1 MSKRK
6 LGYEL
11 NEVTCTKCDKSWTVT
26 DSWATAVF
34 FGPNDGDL
42 WCGSCDGAWQ
52 CLNYTPPT
60 SKEEPP
66 REQLINETEAKQA
79 EISNRHK
86 KCAEL
91 SAELEQAHAALREL
105 NVKGGLIETLW
116 TNSVGKQVR
125 IKCNNRMRKEG
136 E

>member
-34 FGPNDGDL
+34 FGPKDGDL
-42 WCGSCDGAWQ
+42 WCGSCNGLHVGRQ
-52 CLNYTPPT
+52 PT
-60 SKEEPP
+60 

-79 EISNRHK
+79 EISNLHK

-91 SAELEQAHAALREL
+91 STELEQAHALLREL
-105 NVKGGLIETLW
+105 HRAMFNLRGLIQSNPITI
-116 TNSVGKQVR
+116 GKEV
-125 IKCNNRMRKEG
+125 
-136 E
+136 